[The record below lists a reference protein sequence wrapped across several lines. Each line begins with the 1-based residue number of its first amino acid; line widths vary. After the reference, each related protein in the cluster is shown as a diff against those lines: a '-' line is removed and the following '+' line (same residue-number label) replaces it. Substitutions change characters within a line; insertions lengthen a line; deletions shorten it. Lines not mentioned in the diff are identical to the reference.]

1 MASPATSATPPQK
14 SFHILML
21 SNNCMLV
28 SSGLLTLL
36 DTEDELFGML
46 ARETAHYVLD
56 HAVIT
61 VNKNINRANR
71 AAFW

>member
-1 MASPATSATPPQK
+1 
-14 SFHILML
+14 
-21 SNNCMLV
+21 MLV

-61 VNKNINRANR
+61 VNKISTAPIGLPSGVV
-71 AAFW
+71 